1 MITSQEYY
9 DLLGQPPPDG
19 FACLAAQADAGIN
32 RATLYGLI
40 GRDAQSFP
48 EFVKNE
54 LDLAY
59 AYQIQFL
66 CENQD
71 TLNTAGAQSFS
82 VGKFSMNTAADNSKY
97 TIAPMAADCLVT
109 VNAFLRGLA

>member
-9 DLLGQPPPDG
+9 DLLGQAPPDD

-40 GRDAQSFP
+40 GRDTQSFP
-48 EFVKNE
+48 DFVKNE
-54 LDLAY
+54 LNLAY
-59 AYQIQFL
+59 AYQIQYL
-66 CENQD
+66 CQNQD
-71 TLNTAGAQSFS
+71 TLSIAGAQSFS
-82 VGKFSMNTAADNSKY
+82 VGKFSMNTADNSKY
-97 TIAPMAADCLVT
+97 TIAPMAADCLAT